1 MWARYERWCSSVY
14 IVRQQKY
21 DIEVLA
27 CRRNDKIVV
36 CRSLLVDVDKDLGSL
51 TKGQLGTAAAP
62 YTALSMQ
69 IHDPMKR
76 HITANKALLTTLS
89 STRVTKNSH
98 QRQYRPRESCLL
110 YRWTGVCNLVKSYKP
125 VFPGFFHDAI
135 ICRYYQTHC
144 AVSRDIQ
151 FLTT

>member
-1 MWARYERWCSSVY
+1 MKDGVVQSTLCDNKSMILRCSLADETIKSSFVGRCLSTSTKTWGRWQQASWADAQAPQPHPILRCQCRYMIQWSDTSPPTKRCWPRCPLPVL
-14 IVRQQKY
+14 QK
-21 DIEVLA
+21 
-27 CRRNDKIVV
+27 
-36 CRSLLVDVDKDLGSL
+36 
-51 TKGQLGTAAAP
+51 
-62 YTALSMQ
+62 
-69 IHDPMKR
+69 
-76 HITANKALLTTLS
+76 
-89 STRVTKNSH
+89 SH

-110 YRWTGVCNLVKSYKP
+110 YRWTGVCNLVESYKP

>member
-1 MWARYERWCSSVY
+1 MKDGVVQSTLCDNKSMILRCS
-14 IVRQQKY
+14 
-21 DIEVLA
+21 LA
-27 CRRNDKIVV
+27 DETNKIVV

-89 STRVTKNSH
+89 STRVTK
-98 QRQYRPRESCLL
+98 
-110 YRWTGVCNLVKSYKP
+110 KSSAP
-125 VFPGFFHDAI
+125 V
-135 ICRYYQTHC
+135 
-144 AVSRDIQ
+144 
-151 FLTT
+151 